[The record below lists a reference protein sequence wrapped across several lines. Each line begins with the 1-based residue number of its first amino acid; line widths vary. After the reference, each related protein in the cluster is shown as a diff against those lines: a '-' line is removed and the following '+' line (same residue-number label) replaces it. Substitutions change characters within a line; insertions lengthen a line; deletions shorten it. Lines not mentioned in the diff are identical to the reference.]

1 MAIVSNTFLT
11 YSAKGIR
18 EDLSNVITNISPEET
33 PYMSNIGREN
43 VSNSLFEYQTDT
55 LAAAAT
61 NAQLEGDDV
70 ASFDAVT
77 ATVRLQNYA
86 QISRKTIILSAT
98 EEVVN
103 KAGRRSELAYQIA
116 KRGAE
121 MKRDQEF
128 SMLNGAI
135 AVAGDS
141 TTARATASLGAFV
154 KTNTDKQT
162 NGVDPSYTTL
172 PNSARTD
179 GNVRTFTETILKNV
193 IQKVWTAG
201 GTPKILMCGPVNKQR
216 VSSFAGIAS
225 SRFNIDGGA
234 KPATLVGAVDIYVSD
249 FGNVQVIAN
258 RFQRERDAWV
268 IDPDYA
274 KMTVLRPYQQIELA
288 KTGDAEKRML
298 IVEWGHKV
306 SQENCPR
313 PGRRLGYFLNQTG
326 KGQGNLALFFMIEK
340 KLFDVNAQ
348 QGITRHW
355 HYNTDTDEVT
365 IQTQQDVTDVIEANK
380 AIYNSVDEKANWTG
394 EWHLVASIPEAL
406 YYKMKAEGK
415 IDDQEYMKRWLN
427 DSENQFF
434 RTRPGKV

>member
-18 EDLSNVITNISPEET
+18 EDLSNVITNIAPEET

-43 VSNSLFEYQTDT
+43 VSNSLYEWQTDT
-55 LAAAAT
+55 LAAAAA

-121 MKRDQEF
+121 IKRDQEF

-135 AVAGDS
+135 AAAGDS
-141 TTARATASLGAFV
+141 TTARTTASLGAFV
-154 KTNTDKQT
+154 KTNTDK
-162 NGVDPSYTTL
+162 GSGGADPSYTTL

-179 GNVRTFTETILKNV
+179 GTVRTFTETILKNV

-216 VSSFAGIAS
+216 VSGFSGIAS

-274 KMTVLRPYQQIELA
+274 KMTVLRPYAQVELA

-298 IVEWGHKV
+298 IAEWGHKV
-306 SQENCPR
+306 TAENAH
-313 PGRRLGYFLNQTG
+313 G
-326 KGQGNLALFFMIEK
+326 LAADL
-340 KLFDVNAQ
+340 
-348 QGITRHW
+348 
-355 HYNTDTDEVT
+355 VT
-365 IQTQQDVTDVIEANK
+365 
-380 AIYNSVDEKANWTG
+380 S
-394 EWHLVASIPEAL
+394 
-406 YYKMKAEGK
+406 
-415 IDDQEYMKRWLN
+415 
-427 DSENQFF
+427 
-434 RTRPGKV
+434 